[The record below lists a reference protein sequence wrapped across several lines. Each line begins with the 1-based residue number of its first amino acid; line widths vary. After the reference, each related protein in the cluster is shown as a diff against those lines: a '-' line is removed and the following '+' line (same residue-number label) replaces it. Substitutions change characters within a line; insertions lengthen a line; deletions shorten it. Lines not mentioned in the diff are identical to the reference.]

1 MLNLAQMLY
10 GGGGRLVSAQS
21 NQNGAGIV
29 ELEDENNPYTFGDMY
44 ANQGI
49 NVAGL
54 QTPAAT
60 TTASAGPSA
69 AYIADKSAK
78 YPGTGP
84 AHNPRPSEYHWW
96 IPGYGWSFMPE
107 YDAGNNLN
115 QQYSAMN
122 PVQLDNALANGYTHQ
137 MSSGAQAVAD
147 AQGITVT
154 TGPQFLYEA
163 QYPENGA
170 TSTGTTTP
178 ATTPT
183 TTPETPKA
191 TMADINALY
200 VELLGRDGNPDNM
213 QWWLDDINIRG
224 HTLADV
230 RANIMRSE
238 EYITNQQ
245 NATTDDGG
253 NGGGDDKTLIGYY
266 WANTGSGWQWYAY
279 YTGEAAP
286 AGSITAGPESVPTG
300 EPEGWQNPDA
310 TTEGG
315 DTTTTPPVETPKLY
329 TPTGDQFF
337 QGMFTANDMLF
348 RDGGDVSSEFYG
360 NLRKNILASLA
371 QTAADNGRTQN
382 TAEEIALAQGGNNS
396 YSATSLFDPTI
407 AGLARQMGL

>member
-54 QTPAAT
+54 QTPATTPAAT

-96 IPGYGWSFMPE
+96 IPGMGWQFIPE

-115 QQYSAMN
+115 QQYQNMN

-137 MSSGAQAVAD
+137 MSAGAQAVAD
-147 AQGITVT
+147 AQGIGVT
-154 TGPQFLYEA
+154 TNPQFLYEA

-170 TSTGTTTP
+170 TATGTTT
-178 ATTPT
+178 ATTPA
-183 TTPETPKA
+183 TPKA
-191 TMADINALY
+191 TMEDINALY

-230 RANIMRSE
+230 RANIMRSK
-238 EYITNQQ
+238 EYLDNQTN
-245 NATTDDGG
+245 DGG
-253 NGGGDDKTLIGYY
+253 GGSTTGDEKVLLGYY
-266 WANTGSGWQWYAY
+266 WFNTGDGWQWLPY
-279 YTGEAAP
+279 YTGESAP
-286 AGSITAGPESVPTG
+286 AGSITAGPETVPTG
-300 EPEGWQNPDA
+300 EPDGWVDPNA
-310 TTEGG
+310 TTTTTEGG
-315 DTTTTPPVETPKLY
+315 GTTTTPAVETPQLY

-348 RDGGDVSSEFYG
+348 RDGEAVDSDFYNG
-360 NLRKNILASLA
+360 LRKSILDSLA
-371 QTAADNGRTQN
+371 KTATDNGRTQN

-396 YSATSLFDPTI
+396 YSAYSLFDPTI
-407 AGLARQMGL
+407 AGLVRQMGI